1 MQKKKKNVPSFC
13 CSPRKLSR
21 GESCWAMRLWGWGEM
36 RLAPPVPRRAG
47 GKRVGSRAARSPKD
61 SEMLG
66 GAGRSLPPPSP
77 TGRLSPRGLVP
88 FRQAELESGGEGGE
102 GSPRPAS
109 PFGVLPPP
117 ARRVSPLGWPRWPHF
132 TKNFLP
138 HRGVSWGREGILRCF
153 LQPLFDRGAGEVF
166 PSPCAGAVGRYRAS
180 NIAGEEKSVP
190 RHPKNL
196 LTGA

>member
-1 MQKKKKNVPSFC
+1 MFPASAAPHGNYPGGRELLGHASVGMGRNALSPTGASTCRRKKGWQQGCPK
-13 CSPRKLSR
+13 PRGQR
-21 GESCWAMRLWGWGEM
+21 N
-36 RLAPPVPRRAG
+36 AG
-47 GKRVGSRAARSPKD
+47 GCWRIT
-61 SEMLG
+61 
-66 GAGRSLPPPSP
+66 PPTSP

-117 ARRVSPLGWPRWPHF
+117 ARRVSPSGWPRWPHF
-132 TKNFLP
+132 TENFLP
-138 HRGVSWGREGILRCF
+138 RRGVSRGRGGILRCF
-153 LQPLFDRGAGEVF
+153 LQPPYDRGAGKAF
-166 PSPCAGAVGRYRAS
+166 PSPCAGAAGRCRAS